1 MKSMKRYYAAL
12 IVATG
17 LIMTSSAFAGG
28 EGEGAGTTPPPN
40 MGATGLSNS
49 GSKADLATVQQRTTD
64 TTDFI
69 LKILREVSILIGLV
83 LVIKSLM
90 FISAVSKGEKQG
102 SVGLAFIGL
111 FVGGMMTAVP
121 TWLMFFGN
129 SAKDIVGVQAG

>member
-1 MKSMKRYYAAL
+1 MKTMKRYYAAL
-12 IVATG
+12 MVATG
-17 LIMTSSAFAGG
+17 LIMTSSAFAAGG
-28 EGEGAGTTPPPN
+28 DGSNITPPPN
-40 MGATGLSNS
+40 TGATGLSNS

-64 TTDFI
+64 ATDFI
-69 LKILREVSILIGLV
+69 LKILREGSILIGLV